1 MISLRYIFISLHH
14 IMYRP
19 AESVNWCQ
27 CCMRGVPLPDMQR
40 AADLLG
46 DHHTPQVVDA
56 THDSS
61 CFHIEIPSVYDPSS
75 FGSSICKRGNFMRV
89 FSALE
94 FALANRR
101 FIFFAECVLK
111 SSAAQPMLLLLH
123 KMVQIGVPA
132 V

>member
-1 MISLRYIFISLHH
+1 
-14 IMYRP
+14 
-19 AESVNWCQ
+19 
-27 CCMRGVPLPDMQR
+27 
-40 AADLLG
+40 
-46 DHHTPQVVDA
+46 
-56 THDSS
+56 
-61 CFHIEIPSVYDPSS
+61 
-75 FGSSICKRGNFMRV
+75 MRV

-94 FALANRR
+94 FALVNRR

>member
-1 MISLRYIFISLHH
+1 MQSLAFYSKFVKRPDLCKLSWTKISEKPVLIRLYSSWCYYTSFI
-14 IMYRP
+14 
-19 AESVNWCQ
+19 
-27 CCMRGVPLPDMQR
+27 
-40 AADLLG
+40 
-46 DHHTPQVVDA
+46 DA
-56 THDSS
+56 PHNSRF
-61 CFHIEIPSVYDPSS
+61 FHIEIPSVYDPSS